1 MTDAGLKKILG
12 FLLRNKDM
20 VSSLLGNFKP
30 EEVERGILAVP
41 ENLINRDFKMMI
53 MDQAGPYLN
62 DYALSFNQGSV
73 FLDIDADAKQLGRI
87 KAKYMLTVS
96 QFDFQE
102 GTRKLSFTYREDVK
116 SEGNFVQN
124 MALKAAGLKGSILQ
138 TATDFAKLDF
148 LEVTKEDLTI
158 DLDKLEAAKKI
169 PSALKLEYLSSED
182 GIFKLKFHI

>member
-30 EEVERGILAVP
+30 EDVERGILALP
-41 ENLINRDFKMMI
+41 ENLVNRDFKMMI

-73 FLDIDADAKQLGRI
+73 FLDVDADAKQLGRI

-96 QFDFQE
+96 RFDFQE
-102 GTRKLSFTYREDVK
+102 EIHKISFTYREDVK
-116 SEGNFVQN
+116 SEGNFVQS

-138 TATDFAKLDF
+138 TAADFAKLDF
-148 LEVTKEDLTI
+148 LDVTKEEITI
-158 DLDKLEAAKKI
+158 DMDQLEAAKKI
-169 PSALKLEYLSSED
+169 PPALKLEYLSSED
-182 GIFKLKFHI
+182 GILKLRFYI